1 MVGPSQQRATRAHRQ
16 RAAENLASSQTGGRT
31 GLPRGVGRRGP
42 RGRRRERGTGSK
54 KRKAAAGA
62 AAAAR
67 RRRDRVPARA
77 RAQGASQPRPVR
89 RVGRRGAEQAQ
100 YLASALSSI
109 PFCLTSLA
117 VQRNTTGSSCGRTLW
132 VQSLRTNLLV
142 AWNSPAPPV

>member
-1 MVGPSQQRATRAHRQ
+1 MVGPTQQRASHAHRQ

-54 KRKAAAGA
+54 KRKAAAA

-77 RAQGASQPRPVR
+77 RAQGASQPLPVR
-89 RVGRRGAEQAQ
+89 RVGKRGAEQAQ

-109 PFCLTSLA
+109 PFCLTSRA
-117 VQRNTTGSSCGRTLW
+117 GQRNTTGSSCGGTLW

-142 AWNSPAPPV
+142 DWNSPVPPV

>member
-1 MVGPSQQRATRAHRQ
+1 MVGPTQQRASHAHRQ

-54 KRKAAAGA
+54 KRKQQQQQQ
-62 AAAAR
+62 R

-77 RAQGASQPRPVR
+77 RAQGASQPLPVR
-89 RVGRRGAEQAQ
+89 RVGKRGAEQAQ

-109 PFCLTSLA
+109 PFCLTSRA
-117 VQRNTTGSSCGRTLW
+117 GQRNTTGSSCGRTLW

-142 AWNSPAPPV
+142 DWNSPAPPV